1 MALDLDVFYNRPYT
15 LNETVNF
22 RAGSPEELESI
33 QNLLE
38 GFQTLELDEEDPVT
52 GVGFKGNDIHLEGD
66 GTYLDENGILDPFVL
81 LDLIINSKWHSV
93 KSRYEDETAIRSE
106 NGAYAKWSAVE
117 IELVSPSGVEYML
130 DNSSPSFKIIYNT
143 LLNNMKQES

>member
-22 RAGSPEELESI
+22 RAGSPEELASI

-52 GVGFKGNDIHLEGD
+52 GVGFKGNDAHIEGD
-66 GTYLDENGILDPFVL
+66 GTNLDENGIIDPFVL
-81 LDLIINSKWHSV
+81 LDFQVHSL
-93 KSRYEDETAIRSE
+93 S
-106 NGAYAKWSAVE
+106 
-117 IELVSPSGVEYML
+117 L
-130 DNSSPSFKIIYNT
+130 
-143 LLNNMKQES
+143 Q

>member
-52 GVGFKGNDIHLEGD
+52 GVGFKGNDHHLEGD
-66 GTYLDENGILDPFVL
+66 GTNLDENGIVDPFVL
-81 LDLIINSKWHSV
+81 LDLIISSKWHSV

-106 NGAYAKWSAVE
+106 NGGYAKWSAVE
-117 IELVSPSGVEYML
+117 IELVSPSGVEYIL

>member
-52 GVGFKGNDIHLEGD
+52 GVGFKGNDHHLEGD
-66 GTYLDENGILDPFVL
+66 GTNLDENGIIDPFVL
-81 LDLIINSKWHSV
+81 LDLIISSKWHSV
-93 KSRYEDETAIRSE
+93 KSRYEDVRQHVIPTT
-106 NGAYAKWSAVE
+106 
-117 IELVSPSGVEYML
+117 P
-130 DNSSPSFKIIYNT
+130 IYNPLGNGDKNSEFNET
-143 LLNNMKQES
+143 DNKSYEKMMNEKHKKNFWKNIK